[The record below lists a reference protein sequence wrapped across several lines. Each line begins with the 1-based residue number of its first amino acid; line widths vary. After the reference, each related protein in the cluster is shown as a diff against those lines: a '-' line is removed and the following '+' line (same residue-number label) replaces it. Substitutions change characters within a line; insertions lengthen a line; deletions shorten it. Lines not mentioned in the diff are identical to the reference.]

1 MRVALLPTGRTEWRG
16 LPGALRRLF
25 PGDSNLEF
33 FVLPTA
39 SEVLSNPDGFPYP
52 GFTSNALT
60 VADEVS
66 PPESAMEL
74 VGRAAQAA
82 LGDRHVEPADLV
94 VVLDDLE
101 LANAGQADRVCR
113 VFRAAVTQHLA
124 KLGSGAVEART
135 RSALVQRVSFHLL
148 VPMVEALFFADEGAL
163 RAAGVPE
170 GRHVEF
176 TSERDPEAF
185 VTADP
190 EYRLATADD
199 CPCWHQLPQER
210 RQQVLRKKK
219 LRPKWIE
226 GRREVHPKG
235 YLQWLCR
242 DGALPA
248 CTRYDETVGGGQALA
263 GIGWA
268 EVLGRPAAQ
277 LQFLRAFVADVADAL
292 DQAPGVGS
300 IHDPQAAETSRF
312 TSRPRPVLRN
322 L

>member
-226 GRREVHPKG
+226 GRRMSPRTSAPTSCILARASTPCSVSRC
-235 YLQWLCR
+235 L
-242 DGALPA
+242 
-248 CTRYDETVGGGQALA
+248 TR
-263 GIGWA
+263 
-268 EVLGRPAAQ
+268 
-277 LQFLRAFVADVADAL
+277 
-292 DQAPGVGS
+292 GS
-300 IHDPQAAETSRF
+300 GSSRTSRR
-312 TSRPRPVLRN
+312 TGCRCRSASGWPGTTRSATASTRSS
-322 L
+322 